1 MCGERPVTRKRAYF
15 DSELKQM
22 AEGKNLDEKAKEHWT
37 HKPYKCDFGGAK
49 DETLRQ

>member
-1 MCGERPVTRKRAYF
+1 MIVKDAYKFNSSIKNLTRFKV
-15 DSELKQM
+15 
-22 AEGKNLDEKAKEHWT
+22 KNLDENAKKHWR